1 MTPEF
6 IREVLTFYKSVNS
19 DKKLTRRK
27 FNLSQNNLLALITEA
42 RLKYPDMYDEVCKKE
57 RNDRYIK
64 FLIRFK
70 ELKKNYHQLAE
81 EYGIEYKTAVGR
93 MKEIRERNPKL
104 YKDIM
109 GYEFIHNVDREYAY
123 ANPFPTNEERLRYRN
138 SLGLCYMKKLGNTPL
153 PHGLG
158 YGEDQD
164 D

>member
-1 MTPEF
+1 MTKEF
-6 IREVLTFYKSVNS
+6 IKEVLTFYKSVNS

-27 FNLSQNNLLALITEA
+27 FNLSQNALLALIAKA
-42 RLKYPDMYDEVCKKE
+42 RNEYPEVYDECIKRE
-57 RNDRYIK
+57 RNDRYVK

-70 ELKKNYHQLAE
+70 ELNKNYKQLAE
-81 EYGIEYKTAVGR
+81 ELDIDYKTAIGR

-109 GYEFIHNVDREYAY
+109 GYEFIPQNNREYAY

-138 SLGLCYMKKLGNTPL
+138 QLGLCYMKKLGNTPL